1 MQELTESQARAGHLA
16 VRLLGPVGALL
27 GGERIELGP
36 PQQQA
41 VFAMLVLRRGHV
53 VGVGQLVEG
62 VWGSAA
68 APRSASSAVRTYVSQ
83 LRTALEPDRPL
94 RSGSRMIVTSE
105 GGYRFP
111 MPAVV
116 VDAEVFAHETA
127 DRGGSA
133 EAVYERLTRA
143 VGRWRG
149 VPLAGVPGPW
159 AERRR
164 EQLTETL
171 AAARE
176 DLYATAVELGR
187 YGEVVTELRSM
198 VREFPL
204 RERSYGLLMVALQRT
219 GRQVDAARVYDEA
232 REVLARELGTQPSAE
247 LRDLHRGLRTG
258 RRAESPAW
266 TGGAGARPVPS
277 SRGAAAGDRR
287 WGTSA
292 AGGEAGPY
300 LSVRRSAGAFGHQRR
315 QSTGA
320 ERRTGARA
328 AVGGVRRAAAP
339 LPSDIGYF
347 TGRSRL
353 VGEIRDHLLQARSG
367 QHGPAMAVATVT
379 GIGGVGKTSLA
390 VHVAHGLRAA
400 FPDGQLY
407 VGLRAGAAP
416 ADPAGVLADLLS
428 VLGTPPDRLP
438 LDLEERAALLRTLLA
453 DRRVLLVLDDA
464 RDAAQVRPLLPGT
477 AGSAVLITTRAPHI
491 AVPGARS
498 FAVDVFAEAE
508 AVKLLGA
515 LAGSARVAAEPEA
528 ARALADSCG
537 RLPLAVRIVGARLA
551 ALPRHSLRAFGER
564 LADARTLLGELSHG
578 DHAVESAFQ
587 LGYRALTSD
596 QARAFR
602 LLSLLDAPDVPLPV
616 AAALLGSEENAA
628 EDLAEGLV
636 DAGMLESPAPG
647 RYRLHDL
654 LRLYGRRLSDSTE
667 RAEDRAAAL
676 RRVLALLYGSAV
688 RVARTA
694 LPGDAPSPPWLHP
707 VGHAGIAFADTEQA
721 RAWFRA
727 EHAVLTSA
735 VEQALASVPDAL
747 RMAVDLLTLIAVCSL
762 FPSRGHYE
770 DACRL
775 AGSTARRAAEAG
787 EPEYRARAL
796 HTRAWLSSLVG
807 EYAAAET
814 DLREA
819 LAWAEEV
826 GCARRLHMSGVLL
839 ALVLRATGRVGE
851 SEAAMARAE
860 RFAGDPGDPA
870 SPAGFAR
877 FVARLHVAVGA
888 ERPPTGLPLMTPL
901 MRRVDAHGTSLVNAE
916 GVVRLGAALSGLGT
930 SDDGSWVVV
939 DRLPEGSVVR

>member
-1 MQELTESQARAGHLA
+1 MVIHGLSEAQERSGYLA
-16 VRLLGPVGALL
+16 VRVLGPVGARL

-36 PQQQA
+36 PQQRA

-53 VGVGQLVEG
+53 VEVGQLVAG

-83 LRTALEPDRPL
+83 LRAALEPDRPA
-94 RSGSRMIVTSE
+94 RSVSRLIVTAE

-111 MPAVV
+111 TSAVV
-116 VDAEVFAHETA
+116 VDAEEFAREVA
-127 DRGGSA
+127 DRGGTA

-143 VGRWRG
+143 VGRWQG

-164 EQLTETL
+164 ETL
-171 AAARE
+171 AESLATARE
-176 DLYATAVELGR
+176 DLYATALALGR
-187 YGEVVTELRSM
+187 YGEVVTELRAM

-204 RERSYGLLMVALQRT
+204 RERSHGLLMLALQRT
-219 GRQVDAARVYDEA
+219 GRQVEAARAFDAAC
-232 REVLARELGTQPSAE
+232 EVLARELGTQPSPE
-247 LRDLHRGLRTG
+247 LRELHGGLHTG
-258 RRAESPAW
+258 RGVRSLTWPGGVDVRPSPPSSPSPSSPAS
-266 TGGAGARPVPS
+266 ASYPS
-277 SRGAAAGDRR
+277 YPSTRAAATSDRR
-287 WGTSA
+287 SGA
-292 AGGEAGPY
+292 PVAGGSAVPHAAAHRRADLWPGSSATAGT
-300 LSVRRSAGAFGHQRR
+300 VKDGG
-315 QSTGA
+315 
-320 ERRTGARA
+320 RRT
-328 AVGGVRRAAAP
+328 AAP
-339 LPSDIGYF
+339 LPTDIGYF
-347 TGRSRL
+347 TGRGRL
-353 VGEIRDHLLQARSG
+353 IGEIRDHLLPGRSG
-367 QHGPAMAVATVT
+367 HRPAMAVATVT
-379 GIGGVGKTSLA
+379 GIGGVGKTALA

-416 ADPAGVLADLLS
+416 AEPAGVLADLLS

-438 LDLEERAALLRTLLA
+438 LDLEERAALLRTRLA

-464 RDAAQVRPLLPGT
+464 RDAAQVRLLLPGT
-477 AGSAVLITTRAPHI
+477 AGSAVLITTRAAHI

-508 AVKLLGA
+508 AVTLLGT

-528 ARALADSCG
+528 ARALVDSCG

-551 ALPRHSLRAFGER
+551 ALPRHSLRTFGAR
-564 LADARTLLGELSHG
+564 LADSRTLLGELSDG
-578 DHAVESAFQ
+578 DHGVESAFR
-587 LGYRALTSD
+587 LGYRALTPE

-616 AAALLGSEENAA
+616 AAALLGIEESAA
-628 EDLAEGLV
+628 EDVAEGLV

-654 LRLYGRRLSDSTE
+654 LRLYGRRRAESTE
-667 RAEDRAAAL
+667 RAEDREAAL
-676 RRVLALLYGSAV
+676 RRVLALLFNSAV

-694 LPGDAPSPPWLHP
+694 LPDRVPAPPWLHP
-707 VGHAGIAFADTEQA
+707 VDHPGIAFESTEQA
-721 RAWFRA
+721 RTWFRA

-735 VEQALASVPDAL
+735 VEQSLASVPDAL
-747 RMAVDLLTLIAVCSL
+747 RTAVDLLTLIAVCSL

-775 AGSTARRAAEAG
+775 AGSAARRAAEAG
-787 EPEYRARAL
+787 EPAYRARAL
-796 HTRAWLSSLVG
+796 HTRAWLSCLVG
-807 EYAAAET
+807 EYAAAEA

-819 LAWAEEV
+819 LDWAETT
-826 GCARRLHMSGVLL
+826 GSARRLHMSGVLL

-860 RFAGDPGDPA
+860 RFAGDPEDPA
-870 SPAGFAR
+870 SPSGFAR

-888 ERPPTGLPLMTPL
+888 DQPPSGLPLITPV
-901 MRRVDAHGTSLVNAE
+901 MRRVDAHGTSLVKAQ
-916 GVVRLGAALSGLGT
+916 GVVRLGAALSGLAT
-930 SDDGSWVVV
+930 SDD
-939 DRLPEGSVVR
+939 

>member
-1 MQELTESQARAGHLA
+1 MQGLTQAQARSGHLA
-16 VRLLGPVGALL
+16 VRLLGPVGARL

-68 APRSASSAVRTYVSQ
+68 VPRSASSAVRTYVSQ
-83 LRTALEPDRPL
+83 LRAALEPDRPV
-94 RSGSRMIVTSE
+94 RSGSRLIVTVES
-105 GGYRFP
+105 GYRFLT
-111 MPAVV
+111 PAVV
-116 VDAEVFAHETA
+116 VDAEVFAHESA
-127 DRGGSA
+127 DRGGTA
-133 EAVYERLTRA
+133 EAVYERLTCA
-143 VGRWRG
+143 VGRWQG
-149 VPLAGVPGPW
+149 VALAGVPGPW

-164 EQLTETL
+164 EQLTESL

-176 DLYATAVELGR
+176 NLYAAAVELGR
-187 YGEVVTELRSM
+187 YGEVVAELRSM

-204 RERSYGLLMVALQRT
+204 RERSHGLLMLALQRT
-219 GRQVDAARVYDEA
+219 GRQVEAARVYDEA
-232 REVLARELGTQPSAE
+232 CEVLARELGTEPAAE

-258 RRAESPAW
+258 RRVHPFVW
-266 TGGAGARPVPS
+266 PGGTGVRPSPS
-277 SRGAAAGDRR
+277 SRAAATDDRR
-287 WGTSA
+287 SGAPA
-292 AGGEAGPY
+292 AGGQAVPY
-300 LSVRRSAGAFGHQRR
+300 LAAHRSAGAPGHRR
-315 QSTGA
+315 QPSTGA
-320 ERRTGARA
+320 DRRPGAPVAVGPADRRPGAPVAVGTVQGGARRT
-328 AVGGVRRAAAP
+328 AAP
-339 LPSDIGYF
+339 LPGDIGYF

-353 VGEIRDHLLQARSG
+353 IGEIRDHLLQARPGHS
-367 QHGPAMAVATVT
+367 PAMAVATVT
-379 GIGGVGKTSLA
+379 GIGGVGKTALA

-407 VGLRAGAAP
+407 VGLRAGATP

-477 AGSAVLITTRAPHI
+477 AGSAVLLTTRAPHI

-508 AVKLLGA
+508 AVTLLGT

-551 ALPRHSLRAFGER
+551 ALPRHSLRAFGAR
-564 LADARTLLGELSHG
+564 LTDTRTLLGELSHG
-578 DHAVESAFQ
+578 DQAVEPAFQ
-587 LGYRALTSD
+587 LGYRALTPD

-616 AAALLGSEENAA
+616 AAALLGIEESAA
-628 EDLAEGLV
+628 EDLAESLV
-636 DAGMLESPAPG
+636 DTGMLESPAPG

-654 LRLYGRRLSDSTE
+654 LRLYGRRRGESTE
-667 RAEDRAAAL
+667 PEDRAAAL

-688 RVARTA
+688 HVARTA
-694 LPGDAPSPPWLHP
+694 LPDDVPSPPWLQTP
-707 VGHAGIAFADTEQA
+707 GRAGIAFEDTEQA

-735 VEQALASVPDAL
+735 VEQSLASVPDAL
-747 RMAVDLLTLIAVCSL
+747 RTAVDLLTLIAVCSL

-775 AGSTARRAAEAG
+775 AGSAARRAAEAG

-807 EYAAAET
+807 QYAAAER

-819 LAWAEEV
+819 LAWAEAT
-826 GCARRLHMSGVLL
+826 GSARRLHMSGVLL

-851 SEAAMARAE
+851 SQAAMARAE
-860 RFAGDPGDPA
+860 HFAGDPDDPA

-888 ERPPTGLPLMTPL
+888 DQPPLGLPLMTPL
-901 MRRVDAHGTSLVNAE
+901 MRRVDAHGTSLVKAQ
-916 GVVRLGAALSGLGT
+916 GVVRLGAALSGLAT
-930 SDDGSWVVV
+930 SDD
-939 DRLPEGSVVR
+939 

>member
-1 MQELTESQARAGHLA
+1 MAEAPRERLQARSGQLA
-16 VRLLGPVGALL
+16 VRLLGPVGARW
-27 GGERIELGP
+27 GEERIALGP

-83 LRTALEPDRPL
+83 LRAALEPDRPV
-94 RSGSRMIVTSE
+94 RSRSRLIVTTES
-105 GGYRFP
+105 GYRFP
-111 MPAVV
+111 TPAVV

-127 DRGGSA
+127 DRGGTA

-164 EQLTETL
+164 EQLTESL

-176 DLYATAVELGR
+176 DLYAAAVELGR

-204 RERSYGLLMVALQRT
+204 RERSHGLLMLALQRT
-219 GRQVDAARVYDEA
+219 GRQVEAARVFDEVCD
-232 REVLARELGTQPSAE
+232 VLARELGTQPSEE

-258 RRAESPAW
+258 RKARSLAW
-266 TGGAGARPVPS
+266 PGGTGVRVLPS
-277 SRGAAAGDRR
+277 S
-287 WGTSA
+287 
-292 AGGEAGPY
+292 
-300 LSVRRSAGAFGHQRR
+300 
-315 QSTGA
+315 
-320 ERRTGARA
+320 
-328 AVGGVRRAAAP
+328 RAAAP
-339 LPSDIGYF
+339 DDRRSGAPTAGGSAVPSLPMLGSAGALCHQRQPSARAGTRPGAPATVGTAQGGARRTAAARLPSDIGYF
-347 TGRSRL
+347 TGRGRL
-353 VGEIRDHLLQARSG
+353 IGEIRDHLLQARPGHS
-367 QHGPAMAVATVT
+367 PAMAVATLT
-379 GIGGVGKTSLA
+379 GIGGVGKTALA
-390 VHVAHGLRAA
+390 VHVAHSLRAA

-407 VGLRAGAAP
+407 VGLRAGATP

-428 VLGTPPDRLP
+428 VLGTPPERLP

-477 AGSAVLITTRAPHI
+477 AGSAVLITTRAPHV
-491 AVPGARS
+491 AVPGSLS

-508 AVKLLGA
+508 AVTLLGT
-515 LAGSARVAAEPEA
+515 LAGTARVAAEPEA
-528 ARALADSCG
+528 AQALADSCG

-551 ALPRHSLRAFGER
+551 ALPRHGLRAFGAR
-564 LADARTLLGELSHG
+564 LTDTRTLLGELSHG

-587 LGYRALTSD
+587 LGYRALAPD

-616 AAALLGSEENAA
+616 AAALLGTEENAA
-628 EDLAEGLV
+628 EELVEGLV

-654 LRLYGRRLSDSTE
+654 LRLYGRRRAESTE
-667 RAEDRAAAL
+667 RSEDRAAAL

-694 LPGDAPSPPWLHP
+694 LPDNVPSPPWFHP
-707 VGHAGIAFADTEQA
+707 VDHPGIAFEGTEQA
-721 RAWFRA
+721 RSWFRA
-727 EHAVLTSA
+727 EHAVLTTA
-735 VEQALASVPDAL
+735 VEQSLASVPDAL
-747 RMAVDLLTLIAVCSL
+747 RTAVELLTLIAVCSL

-770 DACRL
+770 DARRL
-775 AGSTARRAAEAG
+775 AGSAARRAAEAG

-819 LAWAEEV
+819 LAWAEAT
-826 GCARRLHMSGVLL
+826 GSARRLHVSGVLL

-851 SEAAMARAE
+851 SEAAMAGAE
-860 RFAGDPGDPA
+860 RFAGDPDDPA

-888 ERPPTGLPLMTPL
+888 DKPPSGLRLMTPL
-901 MRRVDAHGTSLVNAE
+901 MRRVDAHGTSLVKAQ
-916 GVVRLGAALSGLGT
+916 GVVRLGAALSGLAP
-930 SDDGSWVVV
+930 SDD
-939 DRLPEGSVVR
+939 

>member
-1 MQELTESQARAGHLA
+1 MQGLTEAQERSRPLA
-16 VRLLGPVGALL
+16 VRLLGPVGARL
-27 GGERIELGP
+27 GDERIALGP
-36 PQQQA
+36 PLQQA

-62 VWGSAA
+62 VWGPAA

-83 LRTALEPDRPL
+83 LRAALEPDRPV
-94 RSGSRMIVTSE
+94 RSGSRLIVTAE

-111 MPAVV
+111 TRAVV
-116 VDAEVFAHETA
+116 VDAEVFARETA
-127 DRGGSA
+127 DRGGTA

-143 VGRWRG
+143 VGRWQG

-164 EQLTETL
+164 EQLTESL

-204 RERSYGLLMVALQRT
+204 RERSHGLLMLALQRT
-219 GRQVDAARVYDEA
+219 GRQVEAARVFDEA
-232 REVLARELGTQPSAE
+232 CEVLARELGTHPSAE

-258 RRAESPAW
+258 RSVHSLAWPGGTGVPPLPPSRPAA
-266 TGGAGARPVPS
+266 TD
-277 SRGAAAGDRR
+277 DRR
-287 WGTSA
+287 SGAPDGGGSA
-292 AGGEAGPY
+292 APY
-300 LSVRRSAGAFGHQRR
+300 LSAHRSAGAMGHQR
-315 QSTGA
+315 QPSTGA
-320 ERRTGARA
+320 DRRPGAPAAAGTAQDGTRRTAS
-328 AVGGVRRAAAP
+328 P

-347 TGRSRL
+347 TGRNRL
-353 VGEIRDHLLQARSG
+353 IGEIRDHLLRARPGHS
-367 QHGPAMAVATVT
+367 PAMAIATVT
-379 GIGGVGKTSLA
+379 GIGGVGKTALA

-407 VGLRAGAAP
+407 VGLRAGATP

-438 LDLEERAALLRTLLA
+438 LDVEERAALLRTLLA

-477 AGSAVLITTRAPHI
+477 AGSAVLVTTRAPHI

-508 AVKLLGA
+508 AVTLLGA

-528 ARALADSCG
+528 ARALAASCG

-551 ALPRHSLRAFGER
+551 ALPGHSLRAFGAR
-564 LADARTLLGELSHG
+564 LTDTRTLLGELSHG
-578 DHAVESAFQ
+578 GHAVESAFQ
-587 LGYRALTSD
+587 LGYRALMPD

-616 AAALLGSEENAA
+616 AAALLGVEEDVA
-628 EDLAEGLV
+628 EGLAEGLV

-654 LRLYGRRLSDSTE
+654 LRLYGRRRAESAE

-694 LPGDAPSPPWLHP
+694 LPDDVPSPPWLHAA
-707 VGHAGIAFADTEQA
+707 GHPGIAFEGTEQA

-735 VEQALASVPDAL
+735 VEQSLASVPDAL
-747 RMAVDLLTLIAVCSL
+747 RSAVELLTLIAVCSL

-775 AGSTARRAAEAG
+775 AGSAARRAAEAG
-787 EPEYRARAL
+787 ELEYRARAL
-796 HTRAWLSSLVG
+796 HTRAWLSCLVG

-819 LAWAEEV
+819 LDWAEAT
-826 GCARRLHMSGVLL
+826 GSARRLHMSGVLL

-860 RFAGDPGDPA
+860 RFAGDPDDPA

-888 ERPPTGLPLMTPL
+888 DQPPSGLPLMTPL
-901 MRRVDAHGTSLVNAE
+901 MRRVDAHGTSLVKAL
-916 GVVRLGAALSGLGT
+916 GVVRLGAALSGLAA
-930 SDDGSWVVV
+930 SDD
-939 DRLPEGSVVR
+939 